1 MVPRLG
7 RFQGLKVPR
16 LEGGRVGELQ
26 TRRAQGLLETL
37 PGLEVFRVGS
47 FQGWTVGKLLVGS
60 RVGVGVP
67 RLEYVGMFQDFQ
79 G

>member
-1 MVPRLG
+1 
-7 RFQGLKVPR
+7 
-16 LEGGRVGELQ
+16 
-26 TRRAQGLLETL
+26 LLETL

-67 RLEYVGMFQDFQ
+67 RFEYVGMFQDFQ